1 MNKVFKTMLS
11 NTIGDSGIIVRK
23 ICSRKPPKRY
33 VVEHKGLEM
42 AQYNVLEREIE
53 DTVKSFKTKIDFILG
68 MEHEK
73 QKYND
78 IRRAYRQ

>member
-11 NTIGDSGIIVRK
+11 NTLGDSGIIVRK

-73 QKYND
+73 QKYDD
-78 IRRAYRQ
+78 IRRAYR